1 MIVLT
6 PKRQRQL
13 QRAGQKLAD
22 ALADRDRIIREA
34 IAEGGS
40 LREVGDAVGL
50 SHPGVKK
57 IVERGE

>member
-6 PKRQRQL
+6 PERQRQL